1 VCPLDTIA
9 LCLAD
14 GALAQ
19 SLVRIAIKDQKD
31 ATKLGLEYLQESSRK
46 NALDILL
53 EERDGEYQT
62 ALADFNV
69 GEYANTCTILTADI
83 RADLCSKCGLYRSKG
98 ALKRTVRYQ

>member
-1 VCPLDTIA
+1 M
-9 LCLAD
+9 
-14 GALAQ
+14 
-19 SLVRIAIKDQKD
+19 D

-69 GEYANTCTILTADI
+69 GECATRCTIFD
-83 RADLCSKCGLYRSKG
+83 C
-98 ALKRTVRYQ
+98 

>member
-1 VCPLDTIA
+1 
-9 LCLAD
+9 
-14 GALAQ
+14 LAQ

-69 GEYANTCTILTADI
+69 GECVDTCTIFDH
-83 RADLCSKCGLYRSKG
+83 
-98 ALKRTVRYQ
+98 

>member
-1 VCPLDTIA
+1 MCPLGPIA

-19 SLVRIAIKDQKD
+19 RLVRIAIKDQKD

-46 NALDILL
+46 NALDVLL

-62 ALADFNV
+62 ALADFNA
-69 GEYANTCTILTADI
+69 GECTNTCTIFDH
-83 RADLCSKCGLYRSKG
+83 
-98 ALKRTVRYQ
+98 

>member
-1 VCPLDTIA
+1 MRL
-9 LCLAD
+9 
-14 GALAQ
+14 
-19 SLVRIAIKDQKD
+19 AIKDQMD

-69 GEYANTCTILTADI
+69 GECATGCTIFD
-83 RADLCSKCGLYRSKG
+83 R
-98 ALKRTVRYQ
+98 

>member
-1 VCPLDTIA
+1 MCPLNTIA

-14 GALAQ
+14 DALAQ

-46 NALDILL
+46 NALDVLL

-69 GEYANTCTILTADI
+69 GKCANTCTIF
-83 RADLCSKCGLYRSKG
+83 GH
-98 ALKRTVRYQ
+98 